1 MTTRNQTERRL
12 LESIRKAKTGE
23 TPESS
28 KPPAEAAKAAVPE
41 ATATAAEPDQGTGA
55 PRIEPWQADPYQ
67 LGRRV
72 WPD

>member
-23 TPESS
+23 TPEPT
-28 KPPAEAAKAAVPE
+28 KPPVEATKAGAPE
-41 ATATAAEPDQGTGA
+41 GTATAAESDQGTDT
-55 PRIEPWQADPYQ
+55 PRMEPWPADPYQ

>member
-23 TPESS
+23 TPEPT
-28 KPPAEAAKAAVPE
+28 KRPAEATKAGAPE
-41 ATATAAEPDQGTGA
+41 GTDTAAAPDQETGT
-55 PRIEPWQADPYQ
+55 PRMEPWQADPYQ

>member
-23 TPESS
+23 TPEPT
-28 KPPAEAAKAAVPE
+28 KPPAEATKAGAPE
-41 ATATAAEPDQGTGA
+41 GTATAAESDQGTGT
-55 PRIEPWQADPYQ
+55 PRIDLWPADPYQ

>member
-23 TPESS
+23 TPE
-28 KPPAEAAKAAVPE
+28 PTAEAAKGAAPE
-41 ATATAAEPDQGTGA
+41 GTATAAESDQGTDT
-55 PRIEPWQADPYQ
+55 PRMEPWPADPYQ

>member
-23 TPESS
+23 TPE
-28 KPPAEAAKAAVPE
+28 PTTAPAETAKGAAPE
-41 ATATAAEPDQGTGA
+41 GTATAAAPDQETDT
-55 PRIEPWQADPYQ
+55 PRMEPWPADPYQ

>member
-28 KPPAEAAKAAVPE
+28 KPPAETATAAVPE
-41 ATATAAEPDQGTGA
+41 SAATAAESDQGTGS
-55 PRIEPWQADPYQ
+55 PTMEPWQADPYQ

>member
-23 TPESS
+23 TPEPT
-28 KPPAEAAKAAVPE
+28 KRPAEAAKDAAPQDP
-41 ATATAAEPDQGTGA
+41 ATAAADQETDT
-55 PRIEPWQADPYQ
+55 PRMEPWPADPYQ

>member
-23 TPESS
+23 TPEPT
-28 KPPAEAAKAAVPE
+28 KPPAEAAKGAAPE
-41 ATATAAEPDQGTGA
+41 GAATAAESDQGTGT
-55 PRIEPWQADPYQ
+55 PWIEPWPADPYQ